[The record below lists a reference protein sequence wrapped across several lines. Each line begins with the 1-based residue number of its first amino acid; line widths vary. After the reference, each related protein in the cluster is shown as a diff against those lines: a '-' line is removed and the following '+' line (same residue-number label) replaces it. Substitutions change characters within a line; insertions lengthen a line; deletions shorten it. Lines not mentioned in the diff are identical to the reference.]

1 MRPAL
6 DRARWKRVSA
16 ILDAAMELEPD
27 ARARFLDEACGG
39 DGDLRGDVED
49 LLEAAPEDF
58 LGVPAVDRARS
69 IVASLDGQPSL
80 SLSGRM
86 VGPYRL
92 LRELGEGG
100 MGVVYLAERA
110 DGQFDQQVAIKLVKL
125 GFLSAGAQRR
135 FLIERQI
142 LAKLAHPNVARLL
155 DGGATDSGQPYVV
168 MDYVEGVPIDRFCDL
183 HRLSITDRL
192 ELFRTVCGA
201 VEYAHQNLVVHRD
214 LKPANILVTRDGV
227 PKLLDFGI
235 AKLIGPDP
243 TFENPDVTATGLHP
257 MTPEY
262 ASPEQVRSE
271 PIGTYT
277 DVYALG
283 VLLYELLTGHPP
295 YRFEHLG
302 SPEIARVICEEEP
315 VKPSAI
321 VGRDPES
328 REESDARP
336 AMTAASVA
344 ATREGRPE
352 RLRRRLEGDLDVVVL
367 TALRKEVPRRY
378 ASVGQFSEDIRR
390 HLEALPV
397 RARKDTLLYRSGKF
411 LRRHRLAVAATTLVM
426 VTFAGGVVATVREA
440 RIAERQRHEAD
451 VQKARAERRFN
462 DVRRLANSFLFEF
475 DSAIAS
481 LPGSTP
487 ARQLVVSKALEYL
500 DNLARESTGDAALQR
515 ELASA
520 YDKVGDVQGNWFV
533 TNLGDVK
540 GSIDSYQKA
549 YAIRAALLK
558 ANPADPSTQSLMAV
572 SLRNLGD
579 GAFGAGDAAGAV
591 TQYEQAA
598 STDDR
603 LLAAHPGDEAIQR
616 EVAEINQ
623 RLCNTLMLTGDVR
636 GTIMRCQRYSEV
648 AGGLLAKNPGD
659 LKLLQGRASNATM
672 LGNALFMNGR
682 PQEARESLK
691 AAEAWFDDVLRRD
704 PNNAAASRGQAMT
717 RTRLANTLS
726 ALGDTT
732 GAVTS
737 YQLAVEALQA
747 LVAADPQNA
756 RYKTDLTYTLLR
768 RVSLLLK
775 AGLRVEARRSA
786 SAGLSLLRAQAERPG
801 ASAADWNDYAWWL
814 VTCDPPELRAPAT
827 ALQFARR
834 AIGAS
839 TPPNPSF
846 LHTLGWAQY
855 RTGSRDQAVGTLERA
870 LTLLDPASAG
880 GRARGLRAQ
889 IENDLADFKGR
900 SVR

>member
-6 DRARWKRVSA
+6 DRARWERVSA
-16 ILDAAMELEPD
+16 ILDAALELERE
-27 ARARFLDEACGG
+27 ARARYLDEACGG
-39 DGDLRGDVED
+39 DVELRSDVDE
-49 LLEAAPEDF
+49 LLVAAPEDF

-69 IVASLDGQPSL
+69 LISSVGDQPSEPVQ
-80 SLSGRM
+80 GRS

-92 LRELGEGG
+92 VRELGEGG
-100 MGVVYLAERA
+100 MGVVFLAERA
-110 DGQFDQQVAIKLVKL
+110 DGQFERQVAIKVVKL
-125 GFLSAGAQRR
+125 GLHSAGAQRR

-142 LAKLAHPNVARLL
+142 LATLEHPNIAKLI
-155 DGGATDSGQPYVV
+155 DGGTTDSGQPYVV
-168 MDYVEGVPIDRFCDL
+168 MDYVEGAPIDRYCEE

-192 ELFRTVCGA
+192 RLFRTVCSA

-214 LKPANILVTRDGV
+214 LKPANILVTEDGV

-235 AKLIGPDP
+235 AKLLRPDP
-243 TFENPDVTATGLHP
+243 TFESPEMTATGVHL

-271 PIGTYT
+271 AIGTYT

-295 YRFEHLG
+295 YRFQNL
-302 SPEIARVICEEEP
+302 STQEIARVICEEEP

-321 VGRDPES
+321 VGREREGRES
-328 REESDARP
+328 ADRP
-336 AMTAASVA
+336 AVTAASIA

-378 ASVGQFSEDIRR
+378 ASVGQLSEDIRR

-397 RARKDTLLYRSGKF
+397 RARKDTLLYRTGKF
-411 LRRHRLAVAATTLVM
+411 VRRHRLAVAATALVLI
-426 VTFAGGVVATVREA
+426 TFAGGVVATVREA
-440 RIAERQRHEAD
+440 RIADRQRREAD
-451 VQKARAERRFN
+451 LQRTRAERRFN

-475 DSAIAS
+475 DAAIAS

-500 DNLARESTGDAALQR
+500 DTLVRESTGDVALQR
-515 ELASA
+515 ELAAA

-549 YAIRAALLK
+549 YAIRTTLLK
-558 ANPADPSTQSLMAV
+558 ANPEDPVTQRLMAV

-579 GAFGAGDAAGAV
+579 GAFGAGDPAGAV
-591 TQYEQAA
+591 AQYGQAA
-598 STDDR
+598 SIDDR
-603 LLAAHPGDEAIQR
+603 LLAANPGDESIQR

-636 GTIMRCQRYSEV
+636 GTIMRCQRYSVV
-648 AGGLLAKNPGD
+648 AGELLTKNPAD
-659 LKLLQGRASNATM
+659 LKLLQGRAANATM
-672 LGNALFMNGR
+672 LGNALLMNGQL
-682 PQEARESLK
+682 QEARDNLK
-691 AAEAWFDDVLRRD
+691 AAEAWFDDVLKRD
-704 PNNAAASRGQAMT
+704 PNNATARRGQAMT

-732 GAVTS
+732 GAVSS
-737 YQLAVEALQA
+737 YQRAIDELQA
-747 LVAADPQNA
+747 LVAADPKNA

-768 RVSLLLK
+768 RVNLLLK
-775 AGLRVEARRSA
+775 AGRRDEARRSA
-786 SAGLSLLRAQAERPG
+786 SAGLALLRAQAERPG

-827 ALQFARR
+827 ALQFAQR
-834 AIGAS
+834 AVGAS
-839 TPPNPSF
+839 TPANPSF

-855 RTGSRDQAVGTLERA
+855 RTGDHDQAVTTLDRA

-880 GRARGLRAQ
+880 GPARGLRAQ
-889 IENDLADFKGR
+889 IEHDLADFKAR
-900 SVR
+900 RIR